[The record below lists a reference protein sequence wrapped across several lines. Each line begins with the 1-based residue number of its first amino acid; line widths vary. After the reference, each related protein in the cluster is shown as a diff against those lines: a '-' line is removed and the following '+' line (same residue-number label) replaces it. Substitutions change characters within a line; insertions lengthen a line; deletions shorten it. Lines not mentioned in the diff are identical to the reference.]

1 MSKERFEHAIMTAR
15 LSKNSKVWFPRWL
28 GRYAAFVKCGGDSP
42 VPVDQERRS

>member
-15 LSKNSKVWFPRWL
+15 LSKNSKAVPRWL